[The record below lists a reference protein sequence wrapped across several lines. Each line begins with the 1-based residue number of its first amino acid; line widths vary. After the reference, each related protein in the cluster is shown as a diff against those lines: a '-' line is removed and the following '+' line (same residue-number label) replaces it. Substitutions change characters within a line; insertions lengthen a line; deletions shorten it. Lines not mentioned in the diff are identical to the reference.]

1 MSSKML
7 VTDIE
12 YPLIN
17 KISGIFSYNLN
28 NSTALEA
35 SVITHEKIDEWIHEA
50 EERPSSASLIIR
62 FIGNRLID
70 LSKWNEELQAE
81 NLALRAGN
89 KVEEYEERIA
99 NLEYQTGLL
108 KRQLGGEVELPNHP
122 DQVTSSAGPTPKYI
136 NLLIYHTQGQAL
148 RIEKLISDLV
158 SGGKIGNFSGEVS
171 PSNFPTRLLA
181 VHSHEELLFVFD
193 SGRTVAMPVTAI
205 PATKPDTLDWQESF
219 LQPPLGTEELAVI
232 QPVARM
238 ALSEFCIQISR
249 KGCVKKIKETLFETY
264 LGKSYIGM
272 GIKSPPD
279 KTCDLVFSGTN
290 ERLVLV
296 SKEGYLICLAIDPLP
311 TTIEE
316 VLRLSITDH
325 IIAAFTVPTGGAS
338 ETSLLFITQ
347 SGKIIQRHPDWLGTA
362 SSFKT
367 KGQSIYSQERREAGV
382 RLVGAALVKDEDWAI
397 ALRSDG
403 QLALRKVGDLIRSG
417 TLLSGE
423 PGITLLGFTTIRAG
437 L

>member
-1 MSSKML
+1 
-7 VTDIE
+7 
-12 YPLIN
+12 
-17 KISGIFSYNLN
+17 
-28 NSTALEA
+28 
-35 SVITHEKIDEWIHEA
+35 VITPEKIDEWIHEA

-108 KRQLGGEVELPNHP
+108 KRQLGREIELPNLP
-122 DQVTSSAGPTPKYI
+122 SQVTSSAGITPK
-136 NLLIYHTQGQAL
+136 NVNVLIYHTQGQAL
-148 RIEKLISDLV
+148 RIEKQLSDLV
-158 SGGKIGNFSGEVS
+158 SGHKIGYFSGEVT
-171 PSNFPTRLLA
+171 PSNLPIQLLA

-193 SGRTVAMPVTAI
+193 SGRTVTMPVTAI
-205 PATKPDTLDWQESF
+205 PTMNPDLLDWQESF
-219 LQPPLGTEELAVI
+219 LQPPLGTEELAFI

-238 ALSEFCIQISR
+238 SLSEFCIQISR
-249 KGCVKKIKETLFETY
+249 KGCVKKIKEALFETY
-264 LGKSYIGM
+264 LGKSYIGT

-279 KTCDLVFSGTN
+279 KTCELVFSAKN

-296 SKEGYLICLAIDPLP
+296 SKEGFLVCLEVDPLP

-316 VLRLSITDH
+316 VLRLGITDH
-325 IIAAFTVPTGGAS
+325 IIAAFTVPAGDPL

-347 SGKIIQRHPDWLGTA
+347 NGKIIHRHPDWLDTV
-362 SSFKT
+362 SSYKT
-367 KGQSIYSQERREAGV
+367 KGQSIFSQERREAGV
-382 RLVGAALVKDEDWAI
+382 RLVGATLAKNEDWAI

-403 QLALRKVGDLIRSG
+403 QLAFSKVGELIGSG
-417 TLLSGE
+417 TLLGGE
-423 PGITLLGFTTIRAG
+423 SDITLLSFTTFRAG
-437 L
+437 F